1 MLGAGSGRGAWCGI
15 LNQTPEGLTHQ
26 AKGPGL
32 DPVHRCSLTFPTSR
46 HLRIMMLSVLGW
58 MGAALG
64 AQGGR
69 GDPLKALAGTCAG
82 GWVVGGLKEATQGPE
97 P

>member
-1 MLGAGSGRGAWCGI
+1 
-15 LNQTPEGLTHQ
+15 
-26 AKGPGL
+26 
-32 DPVHRCSLTFPTSR
+32 
-46 HLRIMMLSVLGW
+46 MLSVLGW
-58 MGAALG
+58 TGAALG

-82 GWVVGGLKEATQGPE
+82 GWVVGGLKEVTQGPE